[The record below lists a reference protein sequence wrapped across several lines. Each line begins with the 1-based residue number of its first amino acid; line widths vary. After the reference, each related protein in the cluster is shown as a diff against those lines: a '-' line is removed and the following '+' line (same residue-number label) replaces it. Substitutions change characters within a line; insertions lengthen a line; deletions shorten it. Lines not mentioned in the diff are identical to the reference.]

1 MKLVN
6 FKKAGA
12 NALGIVT
19 ERGIVDASAFAG
31 PGTPV
36 TMAEALAMGREA
48 ALAALEPVVQQA
60 GAFLSPD
67 QIAFAPASDAPEKI
81 LCVGKNY
88 AAHAAE
94 VPELFKAP
102 PGSPEIFCKFR
113 NTLVPHGGRVR
124 LNPASK
130 KHDYEAEIA
139 VVIGRRAFGLTPE
152 QALDCVFGYTL
163 ANDVSARDLQKAASQ
178 WTPGKTCDTFCPLGP
193 WIVTADEVRPDAMHL
208 TGYKNGEKRQ
218 DGFSGDM
225 IYSIPALVSF
235 LSRCCTLEPGDVILT
250 GTPAGVILGRPAEQQ
265 DWLKAGDELEV
276 RVPEIG
282 TLRVTVTD

>member
-139 VVIGRRAFGLTPE
+139 VVIGRRAFDVTPE
-152 QALDCVFGYTL
+152 EALGCIFGYTL
-163 ANDVSARDLQKAASQ
+163 ANDISARDLQKAASQ

-193 WIVTADEVRPDAMHL
+193 WIVTADELRPDAMHL

-250 GTPAGVILGRPAEQQ
+250 GTPAGVILGRPAEKQ
-265 DWLKAGDELEV
+265 DWLKAGDELTV
-276 RVPEIG
+276 HVPEIG

>member
-19 ERGIVDASAFAG
+19 ERGVVDVSAFAG
-31 PGTPV
+31 PDTPL
-36 TMAEALAMGREA
+36 TMAAALAMGRERAVA
-48 ALAALEPVVQQA
+48 ALSEAAQRADV
-60 GAFLSPD
+60 FLPPE
-67 QIAFAPASDAPEKI
+67 QIEYAPASDAPEKI

-102 PGSPEIFCKFR
+102 PGSPEIFAKFR
-113 NTLVPHGGRVR
+113 NTLVPHGGKVR

-139 VVIGRRAFGLTPE
+139 VVIGRRAFDVTPE
-152 QALDCVFGYTL
+152 EALGCIFGYTL
-163 ANDVSARDLQKAASQ
+163 ANDISARDLQKAASQ

-193 WIVTADEVRPDAMHL
+193 WIVTADELRPDAMHL

-225 IYSIPALVSF
+225 IYSIPTLVSF

-250 GTPAGVILGRPAEQQ
+250 GTPAGVILGRPAEKQ
-265 DWLKAGDELEV
+265 DWLKAGDELAV
-276 RVPEIG
+276 HVPEIG

>member
-31 PGTPV
+31 PGTLV

-113 NTLVPHGGRVR
+113 NTLVPHGGKVR

-139 VVIGRRAFGLTPE
+139 VVIGRRAANVSPE
-152 QALDCVFGYTL
+152 EALGCVFGYTL
-163 ANDVSARDLQKAASQ
+163 ANDISARDLQKAASQ

-250 GTPAGVILGRPAEQQ
+250 GTPAGVILGRPPEKQ
-265 DWLKAGDELEV
+265 DWLKAGDELTV
-276 RVPEIG
+276 HVPEIG

>member
-19 ERGIVDASAFAG
+19 ERGVVDVSAFAG
-31 PGTPV
+31 PDTPL
-36 TMAEALAMGREA
+36 TMAVALAMGRERAVA
-48 ALAALEPVVQQA
+48 ALSGVVRRA
-60 GAFLSPD
+60 DVFLSPE
-67 QIAFAPASDAPEKI
+67 QLEYAPASDAPEKI

-139 VVIGRRAFGLTPE
+139 VVIGRRAANVSPE
-152 QALDCVFGYTL
+152 EALGCVFGYTL
-163 ANDVSARDLQKAASQ
+163 ANDISARDLQKAASQ

>member
-12 NALGIVT
+12 NVLGVVT
-19 ERGIVDASAFAG
+19 ERGIVDVSAFAG
-31 PGTPV
+31 PDTPV
-36 TMAEALAMGREA
+36 TMTEALAMGREA
-48 ALAALEPVVQQA
+48 AVSALEPVVQRA
-60 GAFLSPD
+60 DAFLSPD
-67 QIAFAPASDAPEKI
+67 QIAYAPASDAPEKI

-102 PGSPEIFCKFR
+102 PGSPEIFAKFR
-113 NTLVPHGGRVR
+113 NTLVPHGGKVR

-139 VVIGRRAFGLTPE
+139 VVLGRRAADVSPK

-163 ANDVSARDLQKAASQ
+163 ANDISARDLQKAASQ

-218 DGFSGDM
+218 DGCSGDM

-250 GTPAGVILGRPAEQQ
+250 GTPAGVILGRPVEKQ
-265 DWLKAGDELEV
+265 DWLKAGDELAV
-276 RVPEIG
+276 HVPEIG

>member
-6 FKKAGA
+6 FRKAGA
-12 NALGIVT
+12 NALGVVA
-19 ERGIVDASAFAG
+19 ERGIADVSAFAG

-36 TMAEALAMGREA
+36 TMAQALAMGRESAVA
-48 ALAALEPVVQQA
+48 ALSEAVREAD
-60 GAFLSPD
+60 AFLSPD
-67 QIAFAPASDAPEKI
+67 QIAYAPASDAPEKI

-102 PGSPEIFCKFR
+102 PGSPEIFAKFR

-139 VVIGRRAFGLTPE
+139 VVIGRRCAYVAPE
-152 QALDCVFGYTL
+152 EAESYIFGYTL
-163 ANDVSARDLQKAASQ
+163 ANDISARDLQKAASQ

-193 WIVTADEVRPDAMHL
+193 WILTADEVSWDDLHIE
-208 TGYKNGEKRQ
+208 GYKNGELRQ
-218 DGFSGDM
+218 SGCSRDM
-225 IYSIPALVSF
+225 IWTVPVIVSF
-235 LSRCCTLEPGDVILT
+235 LSRCCTLRPGDVILT
-250 GTPAGVILGRPAEQQ
+250 GTPSGVILGRPEGQQ
-265 DWLKAGDELEV
+265 DWLRDGD
-276 RVPEIG
+276 
-282 TLRVTVTD
+282 TLRVASPELGTLDVRVTD